1 MQRIEEAYSL
11 AWVKTACEHIL
22 GKNICQRTWRN
33 CLRICGVQPYK
44 REVKLKECCYLLG
57 LIYLKRQNPFKKYSL
72 SDVSLLLMKDKARF
86 TNFGI
91 DLENLEFP
99 LLGRELPDYIYEQ
112 IGYKVSLRTLYRW
125 ASKRRIPFSKLRIIN
140 QKELNRWLE
149 LASKYSERVV
159 TT

>member
-1 MQRIEEAYSL
+1 
-11 AWVKTACEHIL
+11 
-22 GKNICQRTWRN
+22 
-33 CLRICGVQPYK
+33 
-44 REVKLKECCYLLG
+44 
-57 LIYLKRQNPFKKYSL
+57 
-72 SDVSLLLMKDKARF
+72 MKDKARF

>member
-1 MQRIEEAYSL
+1 MSHQTSL
-11 AWVKTACEHIL
+11 HQFLNSVGVVRSHFRFINQFLEDNEL
-22 GKNICQRTWRN
+22 
-33 CLRICGVQPYK
+33 LRICGVQPYK

-57 LIYLKRQNPFKKYSL
+57 LIYLKSQNPFKKYSL

-86 TNFGI
+86 TKFGI

-99 LLGRELPDYIYEQ
+99 LLGQELSDYIYEQ

-140 QKELNRWLE
+140 QKELSRWLE
-149 LASKYSERVV
+149 LASIANA
-159 TT
+159 

>member
-1 MQRIEEAYSL
+1 
-11 AWVKTACEHIL
+11 
-22 GKNICQRTWRN
+22 
-33 CLRICGVQPYK
+33 
-44 REVKLKECCYLLG
+44 
-57 LIYLKRQNPFKKYSL
+57 LKRQNPFKKYSL

-125 ASKRRIPFSKLRIIN
+125 ASKRRIPFSRIKLVAT
-140 QKELNRWLE
+140 LGLD
-149 LASKYSERVV
+149 
-159 TT
+159 